1 MTADYI
7 GFHASERPEAV
18 AILDRHARKRGLILR
33 IVGDRVV
40 FTPPL
45 IIDEAEVDE
54 TMRRWRG
61 ALDDTW
67 NELRR
72 AAA

>member
-1 MTADYI
+1 MGGI
-7 GFHASERPEAV
+7 
-18 AILDRHARKRGLILR
+18 IDRHARRRGLILR
-33 IVGDRVV
+33 VVGDRVV

-54 TMRRWRG
+54 MLRRWRG

-67 NELRR
+67 AEMRR